1 MKWIWKNRAAKIA
14 TRRWYLITVNEHF
27 PQVLPMLIIPVL
39 PYPCKTDC
47 PLVSPACNPFNSVV
61 WWWPRSQALGGTGHY
76 CEDTGHHCGKINRLY
91 SPDSLLRLPSPRP
104 SCCQGLYQHINIC
117 TRFIDGTPHT
127 ALATLFSLPLRLAA
141 RSRRLL

>member
-1 MKWIWKNRAAKIA
+1 MKWIRKNRAAKIA

-61 WWWPRSQALGGTGHY
+61 WWRTRSQALGGHGSLLWGHAT
-76 CEDTGHHCGKINRLY
+76 EHHRGKINRLY

-104 SCCQGLYQHINIC
+104 SCCQG
-117 TRFIDGTPHT
+117 FISTLISVPALSTAHT
-127 ALATLFSLPLRLAA
+127 ALATLSSSPLRLAA
-141 RSRRLL
+141 RSRHLL

>member
-61 WWWPRSQALGGTGHY
+61 AAPEPGTGRARV
-76 CEDTGHHCGKINRLY
+76 TIVR
-91 SPDSLLRLPSPRP
+91 
-104 SCCQGLYQHINIC
+104 
-117 TRFIDGTPHT
+117 TRDIT
-127 ALATLFSLPLRLAA
+127 AA
-141 RSRRLL
+141 R